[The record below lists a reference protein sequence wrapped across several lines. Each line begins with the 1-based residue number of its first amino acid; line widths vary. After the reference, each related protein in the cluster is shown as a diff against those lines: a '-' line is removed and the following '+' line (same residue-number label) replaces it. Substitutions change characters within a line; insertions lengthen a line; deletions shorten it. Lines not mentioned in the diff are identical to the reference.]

1 MIRTVALKK
10 SFSLD
15 KREISVLKGI
25 DLTIAAG
32 ERIAI
37 CGESGAGKSTLL
49 QIIGSLDK
57 PSSGCVSFAGVD
69 IFSRSERELAKWRN
83 SALGFVFQ
91 FHHLLPEFSALENVM
106 TPALISGIAITDAKK
121 MATRLLHK
129 VGLGERVRHKP
140 GELSGGEQQRVAM
153 ARALIMQPKAVLAD
167 EPTGNLD
174 AGTSDEIVAL
184 LMECNKDFNTTLLLV
199 THSQRLAR
207 QMDRTISIENGMVL
221 ES

>member
-1 MIRTVALKK
+1 MIKTVALKK
-10 SFSLD
+10 SFFLD

-25 DLTIAAG
+25 DLSIAPG

-49 QIIGSLDK
+49 QIIGSLDR
-57 PSSGCVSFAGVD
+57 PSSGSVCFSGTD

-83 SALGFVFQ
+83 LSLGFVFQ

-106 TPALISGIAITDAKK
+106 TPALINGTYMSDARK
-121 MATRLLHK
+121 MATRLLEK
-129 VGLGERVRHKP
+129 VGLAQRTRHKP

-153 ARALIMQPKAVLAD
+153 ARALIMQPQAVLAD

-174 AGTSDEIVAL
+174 VGTSDEIVSL
-184 LMECNKDFNTTLLLV
+184 LLECNRDFNTTLLLV

-207 QMDRTISIENGMVL
+207 QMDRTIYFENGLIL
-221 ES
+221 E

>member
-1 MIRTVALKK
+1 
-10 SFSLD
+10 
-15 KREISVLKGI
+15 
-25 DLTIAAG
+25 
-32 ERIAI
+32 
-37 CGESGAGKSTLL
+37 
-49 QIIGSLDK
+49 
-57 PSSGCVSFAGVD
+57 
-69 IFSRSERELAKWRN
+69 
-83 SALGFVFQ
+83 
-91 FHHLLPEFSALENVM
+91 M
-106 TPALISGIAITDAKK
+106 TPALISGIAIADAKK
-121 MATRLLHK
+121 MATRLLQK

-199 THSQRLAR
+199 THSQRLASH
-207 QMDRTISIENGMVL
+207 MDRTISIENGMVL